1 MVYLFL
7 ADGFEEIEALATV
20 DILRRC
26 DIEVQMLSTAGRRV
40 VVGAH
45 GITVKA
51 DSIFRRN
58 HIKEATALIIPGGM
72 KSTMTLKSNT
82 VLRHLIAQF
91 FEAGC
96 IVGAICAGPLVLTG
110 THILDRQHL
119 TCYPSIETKLGD
131 VIYHNDS
138 YVVECGNLI
147 TGAGPAASPYFA
159 LTIARRLAAPDIVKS
174 VESDMLFDMEYKL
187 SERVKT
193 YTPERKHYVYVPQDF
208 EVQ

>member
-1 MVYLFL
+1 MVYMFL
-7 ADGFEEIEALATV
+7 ADGFEEIEALTTV

-26 DIEVQMLSTAGRRV
+26 EVEVQMLSMTGRRV
-40 VVGAH
+40 VVGSH

-51 DSIFRRN
+51 DSLFRKN
-58 HIKEATALIIPGGM
+58 HIKEPTALIIPGGM
-72 KSTMTLKSNT
+72 KGALTLRTNV

-96 IVGAICAGPLVLTG
+96 IIGTICAGPLVLTG

-119 TCYPSIETKLGD
+119 TCYPSIQTKLGD

-159 LTIARRLAAPDIVKS
+159 LTLARRLASPDVLKT
-174 VESDMLFDMEYKL
+174 VEKDMLFDMEYKIT
-187 SERVKT
+187 ERVKT
-193 YTPERKHYVYVPQDF
+193 YTPERSHYVYVPQDF
-208 EVQ
+208 QVQ